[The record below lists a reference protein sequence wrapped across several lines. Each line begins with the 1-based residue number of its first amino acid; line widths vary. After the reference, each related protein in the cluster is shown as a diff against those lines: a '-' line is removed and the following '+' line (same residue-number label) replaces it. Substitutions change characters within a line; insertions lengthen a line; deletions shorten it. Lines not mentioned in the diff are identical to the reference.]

1 MKDVLYKS
9 QAQMNRRDTADYLR
23 RLADRIEENRVVLQD
38 GQQET
43 PVELPEEIELEVD
56 HSSKVKKQGT
66 FYKLELELKWGP
78 GKGGLGL
85 A

>member
-9 QAQMNRRDTADYLR
+9 EAHMSRSQTAEYLR
-23 RLADRIEENRVVLQD
+23 RLADRIEENRVVLKD
-38 GQQET
+38 GEQET
-43 PVELPEEIELEVD
+43 PVELPEELELEVD

-66 FYKLELELKWGP
+66 FYRLELELKWGP